1 MDLSLPVAGAQAVA
15 ALFAQNT
22 WMRSSGAS
30 LQGSDYAWRIAALIA
45 VGALGWWAATTMRGR
60 DRRPN
65 LYQPRKLFD
74 ELCKLHRLQR
84 NEIMLLHTLAK
95 ERRLDTPGLLFV
107 HPEYFQP
114 TNDREE
120 EGYSEAL
127 AELRL
132 RLFGDDVPK
141 AA

>member
-1 MDLSLPVAGAQAVA
+1 MAPNLPDAGAGIVA
-15 ALFAQNT
+15 ALVAQNT
-22 WMRSSGAS
+22 WLRSSGAAF
-30 LQGSDYAWRIAALIA
+30 QGSDFAWWL
-45 VGALGWWAATTMRGR
+45 GAFVVFGIVAWWGATTLRGR

-65 LYQPRKLFD
+65 LYQPRTLFD

-114 TNDREE
+114 TSDREE
-120 EGYSEAL
+120 EGYAEAL
-127 AELRL
+127 ADLRG
-132 RLFGDDVPK
+132 RLFGDELPE

>member
-1 MDLSLPVAGAQAVA
+1 MDHNLPETGAGIAA
-15 ALFAQNT
+15 ALVAQST
-22 WMRSSGAS
+22 WLRSSGTAF
-30 LQGSDYAWRIAALIA
+30 QGSDFAWW
-45 VGALGWWAATTMRGR
+45 LGMLVVAGMVAWWGATTLRGR

-74 ELCKLHRLQR
+74 ELCKLHHLQR

-114 TNDREE
+114 TSDREE
-120 EGYSEAL
+120 EGYAEAL
-127 AELRL
+127 ADLRR
-132 RLFGDDVPK
+132 RLFGDELPE